1 MGLPACGLLRGKTA
15 IITGGVTGIG
25 RAITLEFL
33 RQGCNVAVNHLGLQR
48 DEHLKKGLLEEARR
62 LGTGDLVELAGDVAK
77 PETSQQLVSK
87 AVDRWGKL
95 DICVANAGVFKPTK
109 FLEIEQDV
117 YQQSMRVNVDGTFN
131 TCQAAA
137 RQMVAQGHGG
147 SIIATSSVS
156 ALVGGGQQVHYT
168 PTKAAV
174 YSMMQ
179 SMAIA
184 LGQHKIR
191 CNALMP
197 GTIRTQ
203 LSDHETK
210 DPAKMSYLEGR
221 IPLGR
226 VGDPEDMAGPAVFL
240 ACGEFSGVTCRQ
252 RHLKCDE
259 RTPSCGPC
267 IKSGHACFY
276 GNGTAAQA
284 HTSRQPAAV
293 TDEHPTPP
301 SPNDACLAAISP
313 AVSQSNVVDPDST
326 LAGAAAGD
334 SPGSTVSSSR
344 PAIGTATAGWFGLL
358 LDDAALEL
366 GHDDSS
372 AFYPL
377 DPGLFARDASSASQR
392 LSILSPAQANSIS
405 EHGLWQCSERIQL
418 STNECLLFENFV
430 RRVSCWLD
438 LFDPDDNFSTLVPR
452 LAMYNTGLMNAILA
466 LSVRHISLNPSVAP
480 DTSHERADALKYY
493 YETLHYL
500 HKAMQYDSFK
510 TSLELLATSLIV
522 STYEMLDGSR
532 QDWERHLK
540 GVFWIQRSQ
549 LIHGDTGGL
558 KQAIWWAWLCQD
570 VWAAFREK
578 RKVLTFWK
586 HPRTFDQLNE
596 HELACRAIFTFSK
609 AVNFC
614 SMEEV
619 EADKDDVAGRIAKSE
634 SLINMLDE
642 WQSLLTIRFSPL
654 PVDTSTSDVFTPIWI
669 QPSSFV
675 FSAGLCVQDTKQ
687 REAILELIKKCRN
700 RTGWPIKPL
709 EDELQTL
716 WTIH

>member
-1 MGLPACGLLRGKTA
+1 MPEAES
-15 IITGGVTGIG
+15 
-25 RAITLEFL
+25 RA
-33 RQGCNVAVNHLGLQR
+33 
-48 DEHLKKGLLEEARR
+48 ARR
-62 LGTGDLVELAGDVAK
+62 ARTRKPRGRGLRTRTG
-77 PETSQQLVSK
+77 
-87 AVDRWGKL
+87 
-95 DICVANAGVFKPTK
+95 C
-109 FLEIEQDV
+109 
-117 YQQSMRVNVDGTFN
+117 
-131 TCQAAA
+131 
-137 RQMVAQGHGG
+137 
-147 SIIATSSVS
+147 
-156 ALVGGGQQVHYT
+156 
-168 PTKAAV
+168 
-174 YSMMQ
+174 
-179 SMAIA
+179 
-184 LGQHKIR
+184 
-191 CNALMP
+191 
-197 GTIRTQ
+197 
-203 LSDHETK
+203 
-210 DPAKMSYLEGR
+210 
-221 IPLGR
+221 
-226 VGDPEDMAGPAVFL
+226 
-240 ACGEFSGVTCRQ
+240 VTCRK

-276 GNGTAAQA
+276 GNGSAAQA
-284 HTSRQPAAV
+284 HTPRQPAAA
-293 TDEHPTPP
+293 TDEHPTPH
-301 SPNDACLAAISP
+301 SPDEVCLAAISP
-313 AVSQSNVVDPDST
+313 AVSQSNAVEPDST
-326 LAGAAAGD
+326 LAGVAAGD

-366 GHDDSS
+366 GTDDSS

-392 LSILSPAQANSIS
+392 LSILSPAQANSIA

-549 LIHGDTGGL
+549 VIHGDTGGL

-654 PVDTSTSDVFTPIWI
+654 PVDTNTSDIFTPIWI
-669 QPSSFV
+669 QPSSFAV
-675 FSAGLCVQDTKQ
+675 AVQLNHAARILIYLHRPLLGGLNEYLQQQREIARCVDTICGIAKPLIDGAASLMSSQCLYIAGLCVQDTKQ
-687 REAILELIKKCRN
+687 REAILELIKKCRH